1 MAIRQSKYV
10 AITSGVGGR
19 ELATRKE
26 LIGLIFSNNGL
37 IPTGTRL
44 EFEEEKNV
52 GEYFGYTSAEYE
64 AASLYLGYVNKYNNA
79 PKKIAFERYA
89 LNGTAPTIRSVQT
102 LPAIAAFKAVSDG
115 GLVLNMGGTAYT
127 VSGLNFSEADNYAA
141 VAAAVQAG
149 VRQNSAGGE
158 LWTAAT
164 VTFDADTSAFVFTGG
179 QSGQAVILNASA
191 PDSGT
196 DVSGLL
202 GWNTA
207 SGGIVS
213 NGTAAATLTET
224 LDAAVELSN
233 NFASFG
239 FLQTLD
245 AEQIEEV
252 SGWINGQNNQFL
264 YSVNVADADYTEI
277 QGKVAGYSGVALN
290 YDAFNGYA
298 WLMPM
303 ILTASID
310 WDRANGV
317 INFMYHQFPSIPVS
331 VSTDQLS
338 DKLDGLGI
346 NYNGATQQAGNQ
358 IAFYQRGILQGEVTD
373 MGVYV
378 NEIWLKDAIASN
390 LLSLLLA
397 LPQLPANDTGAGLT
411 RTSIQSV
418 IDEAKNNGVISVG
431 KELTAAQKAY
441 VTRLTGDAEAWREIY
456 LNGCWIDLAVTSE
469 TVNNREEYKIEYLL
483 VYSKGDSIRKIEGTH
498 TLI

>member
-19 ELATRKE
+19 TLASRKE

-64 AASLYLGYVNKYNNA
+64 AASVYLGYVNKYSSA
-79 PKKIAFERYA
+79 PKKIAFQRYA
-89 LNGTAPTIRSVQT
+89 PSGSAPYIRSTQS

-127 VSGLNFSEADNYAA
+127 VSGLDFSSVENYAE

-149 VRQNSAGGE
+149 VQKNSAGGE
-158 LWTAAT
+158 LWTGAT
-164 VTFDADTSAFVFTGG
+164 VTFDADNSAFVLTGG
-179 QSGQAVILNASA
+179 QIGEAVILNASA
-191 PDSGT
+191 PDSGS

-239 FLQTLD
+239 FLQALD
-245 AEQIEEV
+245 AEQIEEAAA
-252 SGWINGQNNQFL
+252 WTNGQNNQFM
-264 YSVNVADADYTEI
+264 YSVNVTGDDYTAV
-277 QGKVAGYSGVALN
+277 QAAVSGYSGVALN

-317 INFMYHQFPSIPVS
+317 INFMYHQFANIPVS

-338 DKLDGLGI
+338 DTLDALGI

-358 IAFYQRGILQGEVTD
+358 IAFYQRGTLQGEVTD

-378 NEIWLKDAIASN
+378 NEIWLKDAAVSN
-390 LLSLLLA
+390 FLSLLLA
-397 LPQLPANDTGAGLT
+397 LPQLPANSTGTGIA

-418 IDEAKNNGVISVG
+418 LDEALNNGVISVG
-431 KELTAAQKAY
+431 KELNATQKAY
-441 VTRLTGDAEAWREIY
+441 ISQITGDSEAWREIY
-456 LNGCWIDLAVTSE
+456 MNGYWIDVEVTSK
-469 TVNNREEYKIEYLL
+469 TVNGREEYKIEYLL

>member
-19 ELATRKE
+19 TLASRKE

-64 AASLYLGYVNKYNNA
+64 AASVYLGYVNKYSSA
-79 PKKIAFERYA
+79 PKKIAFQRYA
-89 LNGTAPTIRSVQT
+89 PSGSAPYIRSTQS

-127 VSGLNFSEADNYAA
+127 VSGLDFSSVENYAA

-149 VRQNSAGGE
+149 VQKNSAGGE
-158 LWTAAT
+158 LWTGAT
-164 VTFDADTSAFVFTGG
+164 VTFDADNSAFVLTGG
-179 QSGQAVILNASA
+179 QIGEAVILNASA
-191 PDSGT
+191 PDSGS

-239 FLQTLD
+239 FLQALD
-245 AEQIEEV
+245 AEQIEEAAA
-252 SGWINGQNNQFL
+252 WTNGQNNQFM
-264 YSVNVADADYTEI
+264 YSVNVTGDDYTAV
-277 QGKVAGYSGVALN
+277 QAAVSGYSGVALN

-317 INFMYHQFPSIPVS
+317 INFMYHQFANIPVS

-338 DKLDGLGI
+338 DTLDALGI

-358 IAFYQRGILQGEVTD
+358 IAFYQRGTLQGEVTD

-378 NEIWLKDAIASN
+378 NEIWLKDAAASN
-390 LLSLLLA
+390 FLSLLLA
-397 LPQLPANDTGAGLT
+397 LPQLPVNSTGTGIA

-418 IDEAKNNGVISVG
+418 LDEALNNGVISVG
-431 KELTAAQKAY
+431 KELNATKKAY
-441 VTRLTGDAEAWREIY
+441 ISQITGDSEAWREIY
-456 LNGCWIDLAVTSE
+456 MNGYWIDVEVTSE
-469 TVNNREEYKIEYLL
+469 TVNGSEEYKIEYLL